1 MLVELHVVDLGIVA
15 DLNLVLGP
23 GLTAITGETG
33 AGKTLLV
40 EAVELLVGGRADATL
55 VRDGAAE
62 ARVEGRFVHPETGD
76 ETVLAR
82 VVPRDGRSRAY
93 VDGRLATV
101 GELAE
106 AGRAVVDLHGQHAHQ
121 SLLDPSIQRAALDRY
136 AGPPAL
142 DALGAYRAAR
152 AAVRELDAELAALG
166 GDARARAREIDLL
179 RYQVEEI
186 SIARLDDP
194 GEDVALEAEELLL
207 ADAVAHREALA
218 RAYEAL
224 EGPALDALG
233 TALAALDGRA
243 PFATLTERLRN
254 AQGELADIEQEL
266 RREVERVE
274 EDPQRVE
281 AVRARR
287 HQLHELG
294 RKYGSTLADV
304 IAYGAEAATRLDELE
319 RYEERAAD
327 LDARRAARERDAAV
341 AADALSTARHA
352 AAAPLGRA
360 IAAHLHEL
368 AMPHATVE
376 IEVAPGTPTD
386 DGHDQVTYLL
396 AANPGEQARPLAKAA
411 SGGELSRAMLAARVV
426 LSEAPPTLVFD
437 EVDAGIGGVAGVA
450 VGRLLQTLGTR
461 HQVLCVTHLAQVAA
475 FAGTQVVVEKAVERV
490 GRAERTVAS
499 ATVVDGDERVA
510 ELSRMLAGVGE
521 SSHAR
526 GHAAELL
533 ATAAGT
539 ASGAPLRA
547 GPARRGRR

>member
-1 MLVELHVVDLGIVA
+1 MLVELHVVELGIVA
-15 DLNLVLGP
+15 DLTLVLGP

-40 EAVELLVGGRADATL
+40 EAVELLVGGRADAGL
-55 VRDGAAE
+55 VRDGATE
-62 ARVEGRFVHPETGD
+62 ARVEGRFVHPETGE

-106 AGRAVVDLHGQHAHQ
+106 AGRALVDLHGQNAHQ
-121 SLLDPSIQRAALDRY
+121 SLLDPAVQRGALDRY
-136 AGPPAL
+136 AGAPAL
-142 DALGAYRAAR
+142 DALDRYRAAR
-152 AAVRELDAELAALG
+152 AAVRDLDAELAALG

-179 RYQVEEI
+179 RYQVQE
-186 SIARLDDP
+186 IARGRTRRP
-194 GEDVALEAEELLL
+194 VRG
-207 ADAVAHREALA
+207 RRA
-218 RAYEAL
+218 R
-224 EGPALDALG
+224 GRG
-233 TALAALDGRA
+233 GAARRCRRPPRRPRRARTRCWRA
-243 PFATLTERLRN
+243 PDSTPWAPRSPRSRAAPRSPRSAARLRG

-266 RREVERVE
+266 RHEVERVDD
-274 EDPQRVE
+274 DPDRVE
-281 AVRARR
+281 TVRTRR

-304 IAYGAEAATRLDELE
+304 IAYGAEASARLDELE

-327 LDARRAARERDAAV
+327 LDARRAAHERDAT
-341 AADALSTARHA
+341 AAASDLSRARRA
-352 AAAPLGRA
+352 AAAPLG
-360 IAAHLHEL
+360 AAVSGHLREL
-368 AMPHATVE
+368 AMPHAVVE
-376 IEVAPGTPTD
+376 IDVEPGPPTD

-396 AANPGEQARPLAKAA
+396 AANPGERARPLARAA

-437 EVDAGIGGVAGVA
+437 EVDAGIGGEAGAA
-450 VGRLLQTLGTR
+450 VGRLLQALGSR
-461 HQVLCVTHLAQVAA
+461 HQVMCVTHLAQVAA

-490 GRAERTVAS
+490 DRAERTVAH

-526 GHAAELL
+526 RHAAELL
-533 ATAAGT
+533 ETASSAAG
-539 ASGAPLRA
+539 A
-547 GPARRGRR
+547 GARRGRR